1 MQTIMEAVI
10 AADLIIWSFPLYYF
24 GMPPHLKAVCDRMLP
39 LVSMK
44 MQTVGETVQHV
55 ARYDF
60 SPKRYV
66 MISGCGFPNFENNF
80 KPVLMQFY
88 NLYGDRL
95 TAITVPESPMFQVP
109 DAAPVTK
116 PFLEKVVSAGR
127 EYAREGKLSE
137 ETKTQ
142 LHIPMIPN
150 ETYIQ
155 IVNAQAKD

>member
-24 GMPPHLKAVCDRMLP
+24 GMPSHLKAVCDRMLP

-95 TAITVPESPMFQVP
+95 TAITVPGIPH
-109 DAAPVTK
+109 
-116 PFLEKVVSAGR
+116 VSSTRCGSCHKTVFGEGSVSR
-127 EYAREGKLSE
+127 QGVAREGKLSE

>member
-1 MQTIMEAVI
+1 
-10 AADLIIWSFPLYYF
+10 
-24 GMPPHLKAVCDRMLP
+24 
-39 LVSMK
+39 
-44 MQTVGETVQHV
+44 
-55 ARYDF
+55 
-60 SPKRYV
+60 
-66 MISGCGFPNFENNF
+66 
-80 KPVLMQFY
+80 MQFY